1 MMRRVQMRA
10 KQTGEG
16 PMQLWKSLILTAAL
30 AFCSCCGARV
40 DQGSAIP
47 FSLNY
52 LLDDSHSYK
61 YVGERAFLTMRDVTN
76 QMRLKPDQTELHGDS
91 LGLVGMVMD
100 RQTGLPLS
108 GVEIYVGGFDSRT
121 GLLSGMDSN
130 GSTPVST
137 FHITASKYY
146 TTDSSGA
153 FRLSAQLN
161 PQSLL
166 MLAKPGYLMLIYK
179 VGRLVQ
185 TGEM

>member
-1 MMRRVQMRA
+1 
-10 KQTGEG
+10 
-16 PMQLWKSLILTAAL
+16 
-30 AFCSCCGARV
+30 
-40 DQGSAIP
+40 
-47 FSLNY
+47 
-52 LLDDSHSYK
+52 
-61 YVGERAFLTMRDVTN
+61 MRDVTN